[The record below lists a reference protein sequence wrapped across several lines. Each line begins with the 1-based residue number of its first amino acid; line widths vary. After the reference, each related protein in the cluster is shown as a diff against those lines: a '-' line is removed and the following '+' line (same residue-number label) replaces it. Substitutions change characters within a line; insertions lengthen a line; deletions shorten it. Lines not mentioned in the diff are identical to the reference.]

1 MHQPHIGTRGGEREG
16 DANILHVRNRPK
28 LVLKVSPRA
37 PHVSKLHN
45 PVINNLQFVHDGTY
59 LDSDSDLPS
68 DSNYNDETDA
78 YYNDCSG
85 SDTEHYVYSPLDSD
99 SDDGFLLLHKAKRQA
114 RRSRR
119 EQHKKSKM
127 RDTAAWDILEP
138 QPANRARY
146 PGRGFGQH
154 VGFLDTIEV
163 FELPIE
169 ADNNEEEGPTAMER
183 MMELDRLKQWVQE
196 RSSEEFGEMGW
207 VRRLVELEMAEML

>member
-1 MHQPHIGTRGGEREG
+1 MHQPHIGTRGGEPEG
-16 DANILHVRNRPK
+16 DEKISHVQNRPK

-37 PHVSKLHN
+37 PLVSKPYK
-45 PVINNLQFVHDGTY
+45 PVINNLPFVHDGIY

-68 DSNYNDETDA
+68 NSNHNDESYAD
-78 YYNDCSG
+78 YYDS
-85 SDTEHYVYSPLDSD
+85 SALHSDSD

-114 RRSRR
+114 RRSRLEKR
-119 EQHKKSKM
+119 KKSEM
-127 RDTAAWDILEP
+127 RDTAAWAILEP

-146 PGRGFGQH
+146 PGKGFGQR

-183 MMELDRLKQWVQE
+183 MMELDRFKQWVQE
-196 RSSEEFGEMGW
+196 RSPEEVGEMGW